1 MYYNIQHVQ
10 CTVYVANSYTVSSAL
25 AGMSGEVRRSP
36 RLLERL
42 LTQGSA
48 ETSDTP
54 KRSSGVAKRQIQLS
68 AVEKSGEKSSKKRR
82 EEDLVDSLVE
92 AFTVD
97 RSLSGLLNLAV
108 YEYGGDDLEV
118 APEGRLVIVTAKKLH
133 YHEPAGYTSRVR
145 MVLKSTG
152 NYSIQVKLLS
162 LKTSGLL

>member
-82 EEDLVDSLVE
+82 EDLVNE

-97 RSLSGLLNLAV
+97 RSLSGLLNLAM

-152 NYSIQVKLLS
+152 NYSIQVNLLS